1 MKGRPHHPCGEE
13 GLGPPWASSLHY
25 GEEFTNP
32 VVRGACF
39 GEGLA
44 SQRCPGC
51 QTEPPSQIQAGCL
64 SLLMEDR
71 LRLLVFA
78 LSLALMPRVQASQLL
93 GCGVETSKA
102 PPPPATA
109 PFTKNNSTL
118 TSCRH
123 VGWQQQD
130 TTNCG
135 MLPLQSKGPTVMG
148 WKVKEASCRT
158 VFQSNPPA
166 LERKEGQEG
175 EGRRGGMRS
184 RGEGRKEAE
193 NERKPLLG
201 CLYI

>member
-39 GEGLA
+39 GESLT

-64 SLLMEDR
+64 SPFTEDR

-93 GCGVETSKA
+93 GCGVETLKA

-118 TSCRH
+118 TSCRLATAGH
-123 VGWQQQD
+123 HQLWNVASPIQGAHCD
-130 TTNCG
+130 G
-135 MLPLQSKGPTVMG
+135 M
-148 WKVKEASCRT
+148 
-158 VFQSNPPA
+158 
-166 LERKEGQEG
+166 EG
-175 EGRRGGMRS
+175 EGSKLQNSISEQSPCAGEKGGTRRRGTQGRNAEQRGGEKRS
-184 RGEGRKEAE
+184 RK
-193 NERKPLLG
+193 
-201 CLYI
+201 